1 VRKRRKRRRRRFTT
15 TETDPAPATDAPD
28 DDDVEPE
35 TGPLRRCI
43 VTRERLPKERM
54 IRFVVGP
61 DRQIVPDLTAR
72 LPGRGIWLSASRDV
86 LEFGGLQEDGR
97 QKEKQGDGGRRQL
110 ARAFARAARGPISVP
125 SDLSVLLQ
133 AALVRRIGEC
143 LGLARR
149 AGQAVAGY
157 EKAREAL
164 RTGRYRL
171 VLQASD
177 GSEAE
182 RERFLSG
189 FGHAAEP
196 GSGFGAAAE
205 SGSGS
210 GSIFQPGPGLT
221 IIDPLPG
228 EALGRVFGRDY
239 VVHVAV
245 APGKLAESLVVEA
258 GRLAGLRNGPARAL
272 GSARATGRETGP
284 VNDGTGANG

>member
-1 VRKRRKRRRRRFTT
+1 
-15 TETDPAPATDAPD
+15 
-28 DDDVEPE
+28 VEPE

-61 DRQIVPDLTAR
+61 DRQIVPDLAAR

-86 LEFGGLQEDGR
+86 LESGSLQDDGR
-97 QKEKQGDGGRRQL
+97 QKNKQGDFG
-110 ARAFARAARGPISVP
+110 ARDLGHRHLVRAIARAARGPVSVP
-125 SDLSVLLQ
+125 ADLSVLLE

-189 FGHAAEP
+189 FGSAREFGSSGFASGDGPSFQP
-196 GSGFGAAAE
+196 GSGLQ
-205 SGSGS
+205 S
-210 GSIFQPGPGLT
+210 GPGLT

-258 GRLAGLRNGPARAL
+258 GRLAGLRNGSARAL
-272 GSARATGRETGP
+272 GSARATGRETVP